1 MPSKRIETDNSLD
14 VCALEILSNSTVHQ
28 DKLILKLNSMLQDI
42 EANNLHRAQI
52 HCFFLLAICN
62 LLKGEEK
69 ATLLAK
75 EYVDRAI
82 NLSTSYGIV
91 GYLWRLYNL
100 QAIIGIRMGFDSQHI
115 YKIFFTVFDI
125 LKKQGLLY
133 IGNRDACEGNI
144 LALSNI
150 GYYLQ
155 ERKFES
161 QFYQTMSLVTFAG
174 QEYSAYPNQN
184 LSDNPV
190 NTFLVQQ

>member
-1 MPSKRIETDNSLD
+1 MDLSSESLRKSIEATALMPSKRIETDNSLD

-62 LLKGEEK
+62 LLKSEEK

-115 YKIFFTVFDI
+115 YKIFS
-125 LKKQGLLY
+125 Q
-133 IGNRDACEGNI
+133 
-144 LALSNI
+144 
-150 GYYLQ
+150 YLI
-155 ERKFES
+155 
-161 QFYQTMSLVTFAG
+161 Y
-174 QEYSAYPNQN
+174 
-184 LSDNPV
+184 
-190 NTFLVQQ
+190 

>member
-1 MPSKRIETDNSLD
+1 M
-14 VCALEILSNSTVHQ
+14 
-28 DKLILKLNSMLQDI
+28 
-42 EANNLHRAQI
+42 
-52 HCFFLLAICN
+52 
-62 LLKGEEK
+62 
-69 ATLLAK
+69 
-75 EYVDRAI
+75 
-82 NLSTSYGIV
+82 
-91 GYLWRLYNL
+91 

-115 YKIFFTVFDI
+115 YKFFSRVFDI

-190 NTFLVQQ
+190 NTFLVQQYAKARKRDIICTKHPIQSSMGYANTLSAYPLRLSYYAVSYY